1 MYGIKT
7 NERKAIHIRP
17 MRTKDLRMIVRSYKA
32 SESEKQELMKEWEN
46 LFSYWGGD
54 LSLVLYFTILKGDK
68 IIGEIATRKL
78 DDSPSEMLAII
89 RIQKSFKDLRPKVK
103 ELLIQMCNDFRICK
117 NVLVV
122 PEEKDISLE
131 RMVKIGSP
139 TDTFLLKDVKEFLEV

>member
-1 MYGIKT
+1 MEFTIGKEYAMYGIKT

-68 IIGEIATRKL
+68 LSSCR
-78 DDSPSEMLAII
+78 
-89 RIQKSFKDLRPKVK
+89 
-103 ELLIQMCNDFRICK
+103 
-117 NVLVV
+117 
-122 PEEKDISLE
+122 
-131 RMVKIGSP
+131 
-139 TDTFLLKDVKEFLEV
+139 

>member
-7 NERKAIHIRP
+7 NGRKAIHIRP
-17 MRTKDLRMIVRSYKA
+17 MKTKDLRMIVRSYKA
-32 SESEKQELMKEWEN
+32 SEGEKQELMKEWEN

-54 LSLVLYFTILKGDK
+54 LSLVFYFTVLKGDK
-68 IIGEIATRKL
+68 IIGEIAARIL

-103 ELLIQMCNDFRICK
+103 ELLIQMCNDFRICQ
-117 NVLVV
+117 NVLIV
-122 PEEKDISLE
+122 PEEKEISLE
-131 RMVKIGSP
+131 RMVKIGSS